1 MHRIARPAVLLSFL
15 LAAPFIVTAQTSPEY
30 VSPAQAGPHGSAP
43 GMKVKLLSEN
53 AGQRD
58 FAVIFSPGDDP
69 YAGLTEF
76 AQKYDVKSAHFTA
89 IGDFRDVKLG
99 WFDMQKKMFRVNPVD
114 QRVEVG
120 SLVGDIALLDGKPS
134 VHMHCV
140 VALQDGTTRG
150 GHVLEAH
157 VDPLLEVFVTVDP
170 VPLVKKHDPATGL
183 NVIQPDATP

>member
-1 MHRIARPAVLLSFL
+1 
-15 LAAPFIVTAQTSPEY
+15 
-30 VSPAQAGPHGSAP
+30 
-43 GMKVKLLSEN
+43 MKVKLLSEN

-99 WFDMQKKMFRVNPVD
+99 WFDMQKKMFRVNPVN

-120 SLVGDIALLDGKPS
+120 FPGGRYRAARRQAFGAHALRRSPPGWHYARRSHP
-134 VHMHCV
+134 
-140 VALQDGTTRG
+140 RG
-150 GHVLEAH
+150 
-157 VDPLLEVFVTVDP
+157 PC
-170 VPLVKKHDPATGL
+170 
-183 NVIQPDATP
+183 